1 MAVPIQAVSAYGP
14 RVERTHTVQTRE
26 IAEYISARTSLN
38 RGEIENVLTELNE
51 AIVFFAKQGSAVKLG
66 GVGIFSP
73 GIKLDGTMR
82 VGFRLN
88 ARINNALNV
97 PGIFSGT
104 VRNRDNAGKSIE
116 ELTAMWN
123 EEHPDD
129 LIA

>member
-1 MAVPIQAVSAYGP
+1 MIQAVSAYSP

-26 IAEYISARTSLN
+26 IAEYVSARTSLN

-73 GIKLDGTMR
+73 AIKLDGSLK

-88 ARINNALNV
+88 VRINDALNI
-97 PGIFSGT
+97 PGVFSGT
-104 VRNRDNAGKSIE
+104 VRNRDNAGMSIE
-116 ELTAMWN
+116 ELKAMWN

-129 LIA
+129 PIP